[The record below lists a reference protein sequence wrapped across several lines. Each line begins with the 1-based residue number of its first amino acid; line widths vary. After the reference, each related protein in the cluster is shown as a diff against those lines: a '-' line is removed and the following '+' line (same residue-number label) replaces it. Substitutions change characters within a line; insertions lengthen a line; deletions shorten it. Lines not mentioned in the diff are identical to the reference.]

1 MCSNFFFTEKFKKG
15 EDRVSSKPE
24 MLYSFQVGEMEMDIT
39 EVTVIVLISNM
50 VVNCVLAV
58 LYFYRVKIEKKQVD
72 IMAKNA
78 EAKACLEVMK
88 KHIHT
93 ERKDIE
99 NMSKEDLKEFLDYL
113 EHIGE

>member
-1 MCSNFFFTEKFKKG
+1 MVKRK
-15 EDRVSSKPE
+15 VSSKPE
-24 MLYSFQVGEMEMDIT
+24 TLYSTQVGEITVDIT

-50 VVNCVLAV
+50 IVNCVLAV

-72 IMAKNA
+72 IMANNA
-78 EAKACLEVMK
+78 EAKVCLEVMK

-93 ERKDIE
+93 ERRDIE

>member
-1 MCSNFFFTEKFKKG
+1 
-15 EDRVSSKPE
+15 
-24 MLYSFQVGEMEMDIT
+24 MDLT

-58 LYFYRVKIEKKQVD
+58 LYSYRVKIEKKQVD

-78 EAKACLEVMK
+78 EAKACLDIMK
-88 KHIHT
+88 RHIRT

-99 NMSKEDLKEFLDYL
+99 NMSKEELKEFLDYL
-113 EHIGE
+113 EHVGE

>member
-1 MCSNFFFTEKFKKG
+1 
-15 EDRVSSKPE
+15 
-24 MLYSFQVGEMEMDIT
+24 MDLT

-50 VVNCVLAV
+50 IVNCILAV

-78 EAKACLEVMK
+78 EAKACLDVMK
-88 KHIHT
+88 RHISM

>member
-1 MCSNFFFTEKFKKG
+1 
-15 EDRVSSKPE
+15 
-24 MLYSFQVGEMEMDIT
+24 MDLT

-78 EAKACLEVMK
+78 EAKACLDIMK
-88 KHIHT
+88 RHIRT

-99 NMSKEDLKEFLDYL
+99 NMSKEELKEFLDYL
-113 EHIGE
+113 EHVGE

>member
-1 MCSNFFFTEKFKKG
+1 
-15 EDRVSSKPE
+15 
-24 MLYSFQVGEMEMDIT
+24 MDLT

-78 EAKACLEVMK
+78 EAKACLDIMK
-88 KHIHT
+88 RHIRT

-99 NMSKEDLKEFLDYL
+99 NMNKEDLKEFLDYL
-113 EHIGE
+113 EHVGE